1 MHLRKLRKNISASRL
16 DNIESPLSRRQGSR
30 HLSESYLL
38 RLSMSHA
45 QPDAP
50 KPVTPIV
57 PMASPVKGKVSN
69 SKSLVVDTP
78 VVVGKGRMSMEKL
91 RQSYDAVVLG
101 RGGSAIPMMSES
113 AFPWLGRFL
122 LCLVGHMHFAVGLP
136 SRIFCFLS
144 YAVLPLVAT
153 GLLAFATATTSG
165 ITSKWSFTMAS
176 TLGHLNRGCCSGMFF
191 QLRPFFLVWI
201 CSCFLFAASILFV
214 LSWSVPTKGAM
225 QISSMLLKG
234 QGTITVS
241 YHNIPA
247 KS

>member
-1 MHLRKLRKNISASRL
+1 
-16 DNIESPLSRRQGSR
+16 
-30 HLSESYLL
+30 
-38 RLSMSHA
+38 MSHA

-57 PMASPVKGKVSN
+57 PMASPVKAT

-78 VVVGKGRMSMEKL
+78 VVVGKGWMSMEKL

-113 AFPWLGRFL
+113 AFPWLGRIL

-176 TLGHLNRGCCSGMFF
+176 TLGHLNSGCCSWMFL
-191 QLRPFFLVWI
+191 QLCPFFWCGFVHVFFLQRPFSLYFHARYLQKEQ
-201 CSCFLFAASILFV
+201 CKSRPGFV
-214 LSWSVPTKGAM
+214 M
-225 QISSMLLKG
+225 FC
-234 QGTITVS
+234 
-241 YHNIPA
+241 Y
-247 KS
+247 

>member
-1 MHLRKLRKNISASRL
+1 M
-16 DNIESPLSRRQGSR
+16 
-30 HLSESYLL
+30 SESYLL

-176 TLGHLNRGCCSGMFF
+176 TLGHLNQGCCSGIFF
-191 QLRPFFLVWI
+191 QLHPFLLVWI
-201 CSCFLFAASILFV
+201 CSCFFCSVHFFV
-214 LSWSVPTKGAM
+214 LSWSISIKGAM
-225 QISSMLLKG
+225 QISTRFCYVLLLKG

-241 YHNIPA
+241 YHIHIIPA
-247 KS
+247 KR

>member
-1 MHLRKLRKNISASRL
+1 MHLRKNISASRL
-16 DNIESPLSRRQGSR
+16 GNIESPLSRRQGSR

-191 QLRPFFLVWI
+191 QLRPFFW
-201 CSCFLFAASILFV
+201 CGFV
-214 LSWSVPTKGAM
+214 HVFCLRRPFCLYFHGRYLQKE
-225 QISSMLLKG
+225 QC
-234 QGTITVS
+234 
-241 YHNIPA
+241 
-247 KS
+247 KSRPCY